1 MHSLQKQILDLAKSN
16 QLNGK
21 NLREIA
27 NAVGEIH
34 LQKIKHHLN
43 ALLNKNLLYLDKN
56 NDYQVVNSSSGL
68 GQNNQFVNL
77 PIYGSANCGV
87 ASQYAQDRVEGYL
100 KIDKDLL
107 GGKNPRSLMVLR
119 AVGDSMNKADVN
131 GVSINHG
138 DYLII
143 DTDSKRP
150 KNGDYILSI
159 IDTLANVK
167 RYFFDNDQDQVR
179 LVSESSRSIAPIVAK
194 STDNFLIN
202 GKIIKVIKTK

>member
-107 GGKNPRSLMVLR
+107 GGKNPKSLMVLR